1 MRLLDQWAEL
11 SPSRRRLV
19 VQAAAAVSLATAA
32 VWSLGASRARELMS
46 RLPWRLRPN
55 DDPADV
61 GWAVEAAGRRVPGAR
76 CLARAVAAEAIL
88 ERGRRDPEVHIG
100 ARRSERG
107 ELEAHAWV
115 EVDGRVVV
123 GAEEREAFTRLEP
136 PTGTIL

>member
-1 MRLLDQWAEL
+1 MRLRDRWIEL

-19 VQAAAAVSLATAA
+19 AQAAVAVPLATAA
-32 VWSLGASRARELMS
+32 VWSLGTSRARVVMP

-61 GWAVEAAGRRVPGAR
+61 GWAVEAAGRRLPGAR
-76 CLARAVAAEAIL
+76 CLAKAVAAEAML
-88 ERGRRDPEVHIG
+88 DRGARGPEVHIG

-123 GAEEREAFTRLEP
+123 GAEEREAFTKLKP
-136 PTGTIL
+136 PTGPVR